1 MPAFIEGDNGE
12 QIYVIPD
19 NSADGYSLYSSVEGK
34 LILVDEDAVSN
45 LSTKLAGIQTEL
57 TDTRELVTN
66 GNLTRIKSITFA
78 MMPDIQFAQ
87 VDALNLKLGG
97 FDDALELQEAYR
109 ENFYKGKA
117 DQIER
122 INHGYATGEQ
132 VSRDIMSNY
141 LDEDGN
147 VSADVDQIGS
157 GFANSGG
164 IDESEVS
171 GADDL
176 PPESGGENDT
186 PQH

>member
-1 MPAFIEGDNGE
+1 MTAFIVGDNGE
-12 QIYVIPD
+12 RIYVVQD
-19 NSADGYSLYSSVEGK
+19 NSADGYSLYSSVDGK

-45 LSTKLAGIQTEL
+45 LSAKLANIQTDL

-66 GNLTRIKSITFA
+66 GDLTRIRSASFA
-78 MMPDIQFAQ
+78 MMPDIQFEQ

-97 FDDALELQEAYR
+97 FDDALELQKAYR

-117 DQIER
+117 EQVER

-132 VSRDIMSNY
+132 VSRDIMANY

-147 VSADVDQIGS
+147 VAADVEQVESQFSSNDGIDDSEVDNGDGS
-157 GFANSGG
+157 G
-164 IDESEVS
+164 
-171 GADDL
+171 
-176 PPESGGENDT
+176 